1 MERPDDAA
9 IRIHVEIFALIRRLL
24 PVAILVGSFA
34 GPMAVAEPRVAMWYS
49 AVLFCVSLFVLWT
62 LEGLPLYPAHT
73 FGLEYR
79 FEDRPLESGTQRCV
93 HCERVIDDGV
103 HRRYA
108 RQVVVLGVPFY
119 TLAWG
124 SNDICRDCLGIGAGA
139 GRAPGWTQ
147 QPDAGR
153 ARHTVGDAGR
163 GPGYGPESEYD
174 SVTVE
179 ATASRADSTSTD
191 GAATADETDPND
203 WRRDDA
209 GPGTEIARR
218 VDLNDRTAALEVKRA
233 FEDGRP

>member
-1 MERPDDAA
+1 MERPDDAV

-34 GPMAVAEPRVAMWYS
+34 GPMVVAEPHVAVWIS

-153 ARHTVGDAGR
+153 AHRTVGDAGR
-163 GPGYGPESEYD
+163 ESGHGPASGDD

-179 ATASRADSTSTD
+179 ATASRADSTSTN
-191 GAATADETDPND
+191 GTATAGETDPND

>member
-1 MERPDDAA
+1 MERPDDAV

-24 PVAILVGSFA
+24 PIAILVGSFA
-34 GPMAVAEPRVAMWYS
+34 GPMTVAEPRVAMWYS
-49 AVLFCVSLFVLWT
+49 AALFCVSLFVLWT

-108 RQVVVLGVPFY
+108 RQVVILGVPLY

-147 QPDAGR
+147 HPDAGR

-163 GPGYGPESEYD
+163 GPTSEYGT
-174 SVTVE
+174 VTAE
-179 ATASRADSTSTD
+179 ATVSRSNSTPAG
-191 GAATADETDPND
+191 GAATVDETDPND
-203 WRRDDA
+203 WQRDDSGS

-218 VDLNDRTAALEVKRA
+218 VDLSDRTAALEVERA